1 MATDHNFRIKNGLSV
16 SGTEVI
22 DSNLNIG
29 AGGAANSS
37 YDLIVY
43 SLARFQG
50 TANFVNSTAIQVGG
64 QTVLDSNRNLTSINN
79 ATAVSFLSTNGYWVG
94 GTQRINGSGNLLNI
108 GTYSGSGNLSIV

>member
-37 YDLIVY
+37 YDLVVY

-50 TANFVNSTAIQVGG
+50 TANFVSGSPIQ
-64 QTVLDSNRNLTSINN
+64 I
-79 ATAVSFLSTNGYWVG
+79 G
-94 GTQRINGSGNLLNI
+94 GTTLVDS
-108 GTYSGSGNLSIV
+108 